1 MSNIYEYEFIGSNII
16 FKTTLSNS
24 QLPDLPLHYR
34 YIPIGVLYDLLCA
47 DPERPWNLTVHF
59 RGYPSEIL
67 TLCDGEDS
75 VKWSYMNSL
84 KEAAFIITGNSKN
97 VMNMSQADQG
107 ALWQSVMKGNLDG
120 YMNISTRLKLGPF
133 EEDCLVRTSS
143 VEGQQGS
150 DEPESPGS
158 GKPCRVP
165 VRLYVRSVQEDLYDL
180 EDALPVG
187 DWESISYIN
196 RPFEVRREEG
206 RSYITLEHALKTLL
220 PEFFSSKASRIPD
233 DSETAPQAPDS
244 APNDDSDVTPRSCEK
259 LESSASSSPQE
270 ANVAN
275 KGKIVKLVR
284 VQGIEVDMDI
294 PFLWVANNLK
304 NPECYLHICVY
315 VGTRKRE
322 PKDGR

>member
-1 MSNIYEYEFIGSNII
+1 MIQN
-16 FKTTLSNS
+16 
-24 QLPDLPLHYR
+24 
-34 YIPIGVLYDLLCA
+34 VLRC
-47 DPERPWNLTVHF
+47 
-59 RGYPSEIL
+59 
-67 TLCDGEDS
+67 
-75 VKWSYMNSL
+75 
-84 KEAAFIITGNSKN
+84 
-97 VMNMSQADQG
+97 
-107 ALWQSVMKGNLDG
+107 
-120 YMNISTRLKLGPF
+120 
-133 EEDCLVRTSS
+133 
-143 VEGQQGS
+143 
-150 DEPESPGS
+150 
-158 GKPCRVP
+158 
-165 VRLYVRSVQEDLYDL
+165 
-180 EDALPVG
+180 
-187 DWESISYIN
+187 SISSAFLIH
-196 RPFEVRREEG
+196 FFGAG

-294 PFLWVANNLK
+294 PFLWVANNLI

-322 PKDGR
+322 PKDGRWNVRNTIGRVHSRKNLVLVLILDDS